1 MMNLLRQLLKSW
13 YTVDRIRIA
22 PNSGRLL
29 SLKTNDY
36 VLVQQRLYRVTRRD
50 LQREADG
57 DRLQYLLSDGNQIS
71 TLNVFRPADG
81 SRVLA
86 DLQGEAEDIPVF
98 DDDIITVDAAAGK
111 RALFEAA
118 NDRPTEGFA
127 DF

>member
-13 YTVDRIRIA
+13 YKVDRIRIA
-22 PNSGRLL
+22 PSSGRLL
-29 SLKTNDY
+29 SLRTDDY
-36 VLVQQRLYRVTRRD
+36 VLVQQRLYRVARRD

-57 DRLQYLLSDGNQIS
+57 DRLLYLLSDGSQTWS
-71 TLNVFRPADG
+71 LNVFRPADG

-86 DLQGEAEDIPVF
+86 DLRGEAEEIPVF
-98 DDDIITVDAAAGK
+98 DDDITTVDSAAGK
-111 RALFEAA
+111 RALLEAA